1 MSTRC
6 AAVRTVWNR
15 ARVTATP
22 GDRPARSVYRVRRA
36 YFARS
41 LGRVAVLAAA
51 LMLLATVCLAFSAPG
66 WLTSAL
72 VVLTT
77 VALTITAVIAVS
89 LVLPPTLI
97 QLDRQG
103 FRASKRYTSGRRSA
117 DWQDVQG
124 AASQEGPNGWV
135 LMLQLNDGGHTAVP
149 LALADA
155 SPVAVEQDV
164 RDRLDEGHGYRPLS

>member
-6 AAVRTVWNR
+6 AILRGVWNR

-22 GDRPARSVYRVRRA
+22 GDRPERSVYRVRRA

-41 LGRVAVLAAA
+41 LGRVAVVAAV
-51 LMLLATVCLAFSAPG
+51 LLLLTTVCLALSAPG
-66 WLTSAL
+66 LLTSAL

-77 VALTITAVIAVS
+77 IALTITAVIMVS
-89 LVLPPTLI
+89 VMLPPTLI

-103 FRASKRYTSGRRSA
+103 FRASKRYSSGRRHA
-117 DWQDVQG
+117 DWDEVQG

-135 LMLQLNDGGHTAVP
+135 LVLQISDGGHTAVP
-149 LALADA
+149 LSLADA
-155 SPVAVEQDV
+155 SPVTVEQDV
-164 RDRLDEGHGYRPLS
+164 RDRLDDAHGYRPLS